1 MELIDKYFPGLTEL
15 QRQQFAALYGLYA
28 DWNAKI
34 NVVSRKDFDQ
44 LYLRHVLHS
53 LAIAKVCTFDAGAR
67 ILDVG
72 CGGGFPSVPLAIL
85 FPEAH
90 FTAADSI
97 RKKITVVGGVAA
109 GLGLRNLD
117 PRCVRVETLQERYDY
132 VVSRAVTAMPEFVR
146 WIWAKIGKGQ
156 KGSLPNGILYLKGG
170 DLAEELAQT
179 VCAGISTIFRGSSER
194 SSSRPRKWSIPL
206 KNKFVWQAARSFPG
220 GCCGRCPRCSC
231 STMPRRCSFFRRG
244 FAATG
249 SCWRGVFRS
258 SPAACSR
265 ISTGSPP
272 CGLPPWLPKNW
283 FCWWR

>member
-1 MELIDKYFPGLTEL
+1 MNDSRFTIHNSQLELIIKYFPDLTG
-15 QRQQFAALYGLYA
+15 RQKEQFAALYDLYA

-53 LAIAKVCTFDAGAR
+53 LAIAKVCTFGDGAR

-109 GLGLRNLD
+109 GLGLQNLD

-146 WIWAKIGKGQ
+146 WIWAKIGKG
-156 KGSLPNGILYLKGG
+156 
-170 DLAEELAQT
+170 
-179 VCAGISTIFRGSSER
+179 
-194 SSSRPRKWSIPL
+194 
-206 KNKFVWQAARSFPG
+206 
-220 GCCGRCPRCSC
+220 
-231 STMPRRCSFFRRG
+231 
-244 FAATG
+244 
-249 SCWRGVFRS
+249 
-258 SPAACSR
+258 
-265 ISTGSPP
+265 
-272 CGLPPWLPKNW
+272 
-283 FCWWR
+283 

>member
-1 MELIDKYFPGLTEL
+1 MDSVFRYFPDLTPR
-15 QRQQFAALYGLYA
+15 QREQFAALGPLYA
-28 DWNAKI
+28 EWNARI

-85 FPEAH
+85 FPG
-90 FTAADSI
+90 
-97 RKKITVVGGVAA
+97 ITVVGGVAA
-109 GLGLRNLD
+109 GLGLQNLD

-179 VCAGISTIFRGSSER
+179 GMRWYIYDI
-194 SSSRPRKWSIPL
+194 PR
-206 KNKFVWQAARSFPG
+206 
-220 GCCGRCPRCSC
+220 
-231 STMPRRCSFFRRG
+231 FFG
-244 FAATG
+244 EEFFETKK
-249 SCWRGVFRS
+249 VVY
-258 SPAACSR
+258 
-265 ISTGSPP
+265 T
-272 CGLPPWLPKNW
+272 PKI
-283 FCWWR
+283 